1 MTDGTAEGPAKGTAE
16 GNRPRM
22 PAVRNTVAVLR
33 RLAASPRPLTAG
45 AIARAT
51 LMPRST
57 TYQLLQVLCD
67 EGLIVHVPESHGY
80 ALGIGTFE
88 LGAAYL
94 RHEPLEHLARPLL
107 VRLVKRL
114 SETVQLGILHGNE
127 TLYLLKEQPEHPT
140 NLVTEVG
147 VRLPAHLTASGRA
160 MLSLMPKQHVLAHFS
175 PAGSFVQR
183 TDFGPT
189 NLRELNAVLA
199 HDRKRGW
206 AVEDSSVSDGITC
219 ISAAV
224 RDHTGWPVAA
234 ITASFHDTAHPETAW
249 PIIADG
255 VTSTAD
261 ALTKRLGGTPD
272 RQSIAAE
279 DL

>member
-1 MTDGTAEGPAKGTAE
+1 MTETSSS
-16 GNRPRM
+16 RPKM

-33 RLAASPRPLTAG
+33 RLATSPRPLTAG
-45 AIARAT
+45 ALARAAE
-51 LMPRST
+51 MPRST

-67 EGLIVHVPESHGY
+67 EGLIVHVPEAHGY

-107 VRLVKRL
+107 VKLVKRI

-147 VRLPAHLTASGRA
+147 IRLPAHLTASGRA
-160 MLSLMPKQHVLAHFS
+160 MLSLMPKRHVLAHFS

-183 TDFGPT
+183 TDIGPT
-189 NLRELNAVLA
+189 TLRELNAILA
-199 HDRKRGW
+199 LDRQRGW
-206 AVEDSSVSDGITC
+206 AVEDGSVSDSITC

-224 RDHTGWPVAA
+224 CDHSGWPVAA
-234 ITASFHDTAHPETAW
+234 VTASFHDTAHPEHTW
-249 PIIADG
+249 SNIVDG

-261 ALTKRLGGTPD
+261 ALTKRLGGVPN
-272 RQSIAAE
+272 RQSQVSESA
-279 DL
+279 